1 LENIIEEFKKK
12 ADELFMNYKKQAVDN
27 VNLGNTKK
35 KVKQKDA
42 TLFMQ
47 LFSVY
52 SEKISNLADSLETD
66 NSTEDEKF
74 ELNSLAKQYM
84 LEYYKL
90 FNLNRK

>member
-1 LENIIEEFKKK
+1 
-12 ADELFMNYKKQAVDN
+12 MNYKKQAVDN

>member
-1 LENIIEEFKKK
+1 MENIIEEFKKN
-12 ADELFMNYKKQAVDN
+12 ADELFKNYKKQAVEN
-27 VNLGNTKK
+27 VNLGHSKK

-52 SEKISNLADSLETD
+52 SDKISKLADSYETE
-66 NSTEDEKF
+66 NCTEKEKL

-84 LEYYKL
+84 LKYYKL
-90 FNLNRK
+90 FNLNRI